1 MAVMS
6 LNDRAELVAK
16 EMIERQG
23 ELGVMSQRIGTGLVI
38 DAGVDTMGS
47 LNAGLFLARA
57 CLADLGTVSIVPG
70 CVGDVN
76 LPSVAVNISHPVV
89 ACMAS
94 QYAGWQIKVDKFFAM
109 GSGPMRANFGGE
121 TLFDDPSLAP
131 FKESTPNAVGV
142 LETSQLPTRE
152 VVEYIADK
160 CSISPLRVVLMVA
173 KTASLAGGVQVV
185 ARSVETA
192 LHKLHELKFD
202 LSQIVG
208 GFGAAP
214 LPPVAG
220 DDMAA
225 IGRTNDAV
233 LYGGQVTLCA
243 SGVDDEL
250 EAVAKQL
257 PSNSSKDYG
266 RPFGEVFKL
275 YNYDFYKLDPMLFS
289 PAAVCIHN
297 LKTGNVFSAGSVN
310 EDLLVESFFSTV

>member
-16 EMIERQG
+16 EFVERAG
-23 ELGVMSQRIGTGLVI
+23 ELGVTSQRIGTGLVI
-38 DAGVDTMGS
+38 DAGVDTLGS
-47 LNAGLFLARA
+47 LNAGIMLARA
-57 CLADLGTVSIVPG
+57 CIADLGSVSIVPG
-70 CVGDVN
+70 RVGDVH
-76 LPSVAVNISHPVV
+76 LPRVAVNINHPVV

-94 QYAGWQIKVDKFFAM
+94 QYAGWQIKVDKYFAM

-121 TLFDDPSLAP
+121 KLFEETPFSG
-131 FKESTPNAVGV
+131 FKEKTPNAVGV
-142 LETSQLPTRE
+142 LESGQLPTRE
-152 VVEYIADK
+152 VVEYIAEK
-160 CSISPLRVVLMVA
+160 CHIAPLRVILMVA

-208 GFGAAP
+208 GYGTAP
-214 LPPVAG
+214 LPPVAK

-225 IGRTNDAV
+225 IGCTNDAV
-233 LYGGQVTLCA
+233 LYGGEVTLYA
-243 SGVDDEL
+243 HGNDEEL

-257 PSNSSKDYG
+257 PSSTSKDYG
-266 RPFGEVFKL
+266 RPFGEVFKR

-297 LKTGNVFSAGSVN
+297 LKSGKVFAAGNVN
-310 EDLLVESFFSTV
+310 EELLVESFFN